1 MKKLMLIGRTG
12 CGKTTLVQAINGET
26 ISYKKTQALEFNN
39 YIIDTP
45 GEYIENRALYRA
57 LIVSASEC
65 ERIALVQSSKDHT
78 CIFPP
83 NFSMTFPKEVIG
95 IISKIDIGDEES
107 IKRAEKFL
115 KSAGVKNIY
124 KISSIRN
131 DGIEEIRRL
140 LIG

>member
-12 CGKTTLVQAINGET
+12 SGKTTLVQAIKGEK
-26 ISYKKTQALEFNN
+26 IVYKKTQALEFNDF
-39 YIIDTP
+39 IIDTP

-65 ERIALVQSSKDHT
+65 ERIALVQSCKDDT

-83 NFSMTFPKEVIG
+83 NFSMTFAKEVIG
-95 IISKIDIGDEES
+95 IISKMDIGEEEG
-107 IKRAEKFL
+107 IKKAEKFL
-115 KSAGVKNIY
+115 KSAGVKKIY
-124 KISSIRN
+124 KISSTK
-131 DGIEEIRRL
+131 DEGVEEIRKL